1 MLRATSLS
9 RRLLLAASVFIGAAL
24 VIAGVILFFVLHRFV
39 QGQVDQRLDTQIAF
53 LSSLL
58 KSQDGVLTLSGNA
71 DGPPFDGH
79 PRGWYWETI
88 GPNNTLRSR
97 ALGGK
102 DLDISKLAV
111 HPPPPPPPPPP
122 PLAEDRPPPP
132 ASRPAPADD
141 IGPDQQRL
149 HFRILRT
156 TFSGMPITIVAT
168 APRAA
173 VLGPLREAMTTL
185 AISLLVLAVALVLA
199 MLFQVRLGLQ
209 PLERLRRSIAEV
221 RAGNSERVV
230 GVQPREVQ
238 PLVSELNSL
247 LEQNARNLERARR
260 HVANLAHGLKTPLAT
275 LAVALPK
282 DKRGTEMHDLV
293 DLMERRIRHHLGRAR
308 TAALNGPTRARTVLA
323 PRINDLGAVLRKVHA
338 DKKVDL
344 SVDIAGDL
352 VAACEEQDFDEIAG
366 NLLDNAFQWSCGKV
380 DVHARIKDGHS
391 IVLSIEDDGPGFDLE
406 QVSQVLRPGQRL
418 DERAP
423 GFGFGLSITRELA
436 ELYGGSLEFGKAPA
450 GGVRV
455 LVTLPKAPNGD
466 RQTTTS
472 SP

>member
-1 MLRATSLS
+1 MLQATSLS

-24 VIAGVILFFVLHRFV
+24 VIAAVVLFFVLHRFV
-39 QGQVDQRLDTQIAF
+39 QGQIDQRLDTQIDF
-53 LSSLL
+53 LSSMLR
-58 KSQDGVLTLSGNA
+58 SQNGVLTLAGNA

-79 PRGWYWETI
+79 PRGWYWEAI

-97 ALGGK
+97 ALGDR
-102 DLDISKLAV
+102 DLKISKIAI
-111 HPPPPPPPPPP
+111 HPPPPPPD
-122 PLAEDRPPPP
+122 EDRPPPP
-132 ASRPAPADD
+132 GSRPAPADD
-141 IGPDQQRL
+141 MGPDQQWL

-156 TFSGMPITIVAT
+156 TVSGMPATIVAS

-185 AISLLVLAVALVLA
+185 AISLLALAIALVLA
-199 MLFQVRLGLQ
+199 MIFQVRLGLQ
-209 PLERLRRSIAEV
+209 PLERLRRSIADV
-221 RAGNSERVV
+221 RAGRSDRVV

-247 LEQNARNLERARR
+247 LEQNALNLDRARR

-282 DKRGTEMHDLV
+282 DERGTEMHELV
-293 DLMERRIRHHLGRAR
+293 ELMERHIRHHLGRAR
-308 TAALNGPTRARTVLA
+308 TAALNGPSRGRTVLA
-323 PRINDLGAVLRKVHA
+323 PHVNDLGAVLGKVHA
-338 DKKVDL
+338 NKQVDL
-344 SVDIAGDL
+344 SVDVADDL
-352 VAACEEQDFDEIAG
+352 AVACEEQDLDEMAG
-366 NLLDNAFQWSCGKV
+366 NLLDNAFQWARRKV
-380 DVHARIKDGHS
+380 DVHAGIKDGNS

-406 QVSQVLRPGQRL
+406 QVRQVLQPGQRL

-436 ELYGGSLEFGKAPA
+436 ELYGGSLEFGKSPA

-455 LVTLPKAPNGD
+455 VVTLPKH
-466 RQTTTS
+466 
-472 SP
+472 